1 MVSEVRVAIVEMR
14 GTMVLFLVV
23 QLLTVIRLL
32 ILTDV
37 DGNLTAVL

>member
-14 GTMVLFLVV
+14 GTIVLFLVV
-23 QLLTVIRLL
+23 QLLIVMRLL